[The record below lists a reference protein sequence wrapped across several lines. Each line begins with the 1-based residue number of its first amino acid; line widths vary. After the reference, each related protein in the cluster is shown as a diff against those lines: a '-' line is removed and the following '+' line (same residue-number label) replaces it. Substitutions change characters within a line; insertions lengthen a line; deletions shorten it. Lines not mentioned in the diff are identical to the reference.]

1 MRQRSGWALLSVV
14 LELRPEPSEK
24 LRQWG
29 CRGRVGVL
37 WAEGRVRDG
46 RGVSEE
52 EPGAWQLGQVGRGEG
67 DRWEP
72 VLLGS

>member
-14 LELRPEPSEK
+14 LELRPESSEK

-29 CRGRVGVL
+29 CRGRGGAL

-52 EPGAWQLGQVGRGEG
+52 EPGARQPGQVGRGDDTLTSG
-67 DRWEP
+67 A
-72 VLLGS
+72 L